1 LRTLF
6 RSFVLL
12 APLAVPLACSVD
24 PSGDEPAGGAGSA
37 ANAGGSSGGGP
48 SAGQATN
55 GGSSAGNLSG
65 GSASGGAATAGTS
78 TGGAAGSA
86 SSGSSSGGSA
96 PAAGGTSAAGTSAG
110 GSGGSDPGTTGCVGV
125 THKFCDDFEAQAAG
139 MPPKGDF
146 TVDAKAGAVLVDATK
161 AYSGT
166 KALHI
171 TTPKPGSTSFV
182 KFTKQFPM
190 NDFHGRA
197 MFFLTRIPTAEI
209 HWDLIDA
216 LSQNGQHWE
225 IGGMY
230 GKFIFV
236 VDPPDHALTSS
247 TFPTGKW
254 FCLQWQFKYGG
265 TNADNT
271 FLAKMDSKVLDKGM
285 FTGPDPSGAK
295 WAAGTWQ
302 NLNIG
307 WTNYG
312 GSDVDI
318 EEWID
323 DLALSDGD
331 APIPC
336 PAGP

>member
-6 RSFVLL
+6 RSFVLV
-12 APLAVPLACSVD
+12 APLAVALACSVE
-24 PSGDEPAGGAGSA
+24 PGGEEPAGTAGSSVSA
-37 ANAGGSSGGGP
+37 GNASGGA

-55 GGSSAGNLSG
+55 GGSSTDANASS
-65 GSASGGAATAGTS
+65 GSAAGGVATAGTN

-86 SSGSSSGGSA
+86 SSGSNTGGSA
-96 PAAGGTSAAGTSAG
+96 PTGGSGTAGTNAG
-110 GSGGSDPGTTGCVGV
+110 GSGGSGSVPTGCVGV
-125 THKFCDDFEAQAAG
+125 TSKFCDDFEAQAAG
-139 MPPKGDF
+139 MPPQGEF
-146 TVDAKAGAVLVDATK
+146 TVDAKAGAVVVDTTK

-171 TTPKPGSTSFV
+171 TTTKPGSTSFV

-197 MFFLTRIPTAEI
+197 LFFLTRIPTAEI

-236 VDPPDHALTSS
+236 VDPPDHALTSI

-265 TNADNT
+265 ANADNT
-271 FLAKMDSKVLDKGM
+271 FLAKLDNKVLDKGM
-285 FTGPDPSGAK
+285 FTGPDPDGEK

-323 DLALSDGD
+323 DLALGD

-336 PAGP
+336 PAAP

>member
-1 LRTLF
+1 
-6 RSFVLL
+6 
-12 APLAVPLACSVD
+12 
-24 PSGDEPAGGAGSA
+24 
-37 ANAGGSSGGGP
+37 
-48 SAGQATN
+48 
-55 GGSSAGNLSG
+55 
-65 GSASGGAATAGTS
+65 
-78 TGGAAGSA
+78 
-86 SSGSSSGGSA
+86 
-96 PAAGGTSAAGTSAG
+96 
-110 GSGGSDPGTTGCVGV
+110 
-125 THKFCDDFEAQAAG
+125 
-139 MPPKGDF
+139 MPPKGEF
-146 TVDAKAGAVLVDATK
+146 SVDAKAGAVLVDTTK
-161 AYSGT
+161 AFSGT

-171 TTPKPGSTSFV
+171 TTPKPGATSFV

-209 HWDLIDA
+209 HWDLLDA

-236 VDPPDHALTSS
+236 VDPPDHALTSN

-271 FLAKMDSKVLDKGM
+271 FLAKMDNQVLQKGM
-285 FTGPDPSGAK
+285 FTGTDADGAK

-312 GSDVDI
+312 NSDVDI

-323 DLALSDGD
+323 DLAIGD

>member
-1 LRTLF
+1 MRTLF
-6 RSFVLL
+6 RSCVLV
-12 APLAVPLACSVD
+12 APLSLGAALACSVE
-24 PSGDEPAGGAGSA
+24 PGGDEPAGTAGSSA
-37 ANAGGSSGGGP
+37 SAGNASGGA

-55 GGSSAGNLSG
+55 GGSSSGGTASG
-65 GSASGGAATAGTS
+65 GSTSGGAGTAGS
-78 TGGAAGSA
+78 NTGGLAGSG
-86 SSGSSSGGSA
+86 SSGSGAGGSA
-96 PAAGGTSAAGTSAG
+96 PTGGSTNTAGTSAG
-110 GSGGSDPGTTGCVGV
+110 GAAPGGCVGV
-125 THKFCDDFEAQAAG
+125 TSKFCDDFEAQAAG

-146 TVDAKAGAVLVDATK
+146 TVDAKAGAVLVDTTK

-182 KFTKQFPM
+182 KLTQQFPM

-216 LSQNGQHWE
+216 LSSNGRHWE

-265 TNADNT
+265 TANADNT
-271 FLAKMDSKVLDKGM
+271 FLAKMDNKVLDKGM
-285 FTGPDPSGAK
+285 FSGADPDGEK
-295 WAAGTWQ
+295 WAAGPWQ

-323 DLALSDGD
+323 DLAIGD